1 MEERECKG
9 EQDGGVKKKVVE
21 LSVQSGV
28 SSVFTAF
35 IAVNKGDGE
44 AIRGP
49 LLRRNVPTPCPDPSL
64 SHVVVLLLGEKQSG
78 KSSAGN
84 TILGKPAFHKKT
96 TRSLKK
102 NGTIFGIHV
111 NIQVTVVDTPGWL
124 SYSTT
129 PDKVSWELCR
139 GLTLCH
145 SKPDV
150 ILLVL
155 PITSTFGQE
164 EWRAMEAQL
173 RLLQTS
179 IWQRAMLLFTYG
191 DQLENLPIQEH
202 IRRQGRTLHW
212 LLERCGNRY
221 QVMSNQFLAP
231 EAQLTEL
238 FAKIQKIV
246 KANNRPK
253 EIQYRMYAQ
262 VRQEVSMMMEWRQQG
277 RQEEIEMTLMQDVQD
292 GRSRRRQEIADP
304 VGTGDSKP
312 ALGLILL
319 GRRKSG
325 KTSACNIILHRK
337 ELQVVVK
344 TTKCSV
350 SNGEVAG
357 WPVTVVDTPGWSLFG
372 LADPKKVRSEIS
384 QSPNLCP
391 GSKVCFL
398 LVLPVDSFTEMDRRA
413 VETYLSVL
421 ENDVWRSTVVL
432 FTYAEELR
440 GRAVEK
446 HIEEEGEP
454 LQWVL
459 DKCGHRHHVLD
470 TNTVDQLLQMVE
482 EL

>member
-1 MEERECKG
+1 MEASYG
-9 EQDGGVKKKVVE
+9 
-21 LSVQSGV
+21 
-28 SSVFTAF
+28 
-35 IAVNKGDGE
+35 
-44 AIRGP
+44 
-49 LLRRNVPTPCPDPSL
+49 PDPSL

-102 NGTIFGIHV
+102 NGTVFG
-111 NIQVTVVDTPGWL
+111 IQVTVVDTPGWL
-124 SYSTT
+124 SHSTT

-173 RLLQTS
+173 RLLQTL

-191 DQLENLPIQEH
+191 DQLGNLPIQEH

-221 QVMSNQFLAP
+221 QVMPNQSLAP

-253 EIQYRMYAQ
+253 EIQYRMYTQ
-262 VRQEVSMMMEWRQQG
+262 VRQEVSTTMEWRQQG
-277 RQEEIEMTLMQDVQD
+277 RQEEIEMTLMHDVQD
-292 GRSRRRQEIADP
+292 GRPRGRQEMASRWSFMLRAFP
-304 VGTGDSKP
+304 VGTGGSKP

-325 KTSACNIILHRK
+325 KTSACNIIMQR
-337 ELQVVVK
+337 EEFQVAVK
-344 TTKCSV
+344 TTRCSV
-350 SNGEVAG
+350 SNGEVSG

-372 LADPKKVRSEIS
+372 LADPKKVMSEIS
-384 QSPNLCP
+384 RSPSLCP
-391 GSKVCFL
+391 VRSTHKVCYL
-398 LVLPVDSFTEMDRRA
+398 LALPVDSFTEMDRRA

-421 ENDVWRSTVVL
+421 GNDVWRSTVVL

-440 GRAVEK
+440 ERAVEK
-446 HIEEEGEP
+446 HIEEQGKP

-459 DKCGHRHHVLD
+459 DRCDDRHHVFD